1 MKISRDNLL
10 KITKVAKISGD
21 KPVVFDGSKVSCNRE
36 FFAVESRIDPIRDE
50 RFALSGDR
58 ILSSLSTFDA
68 EGTEI
73 EITVKNDAIVF
84 AHGNTKRK
92 MALLSDD
99 TESFKIELSG
109 SLESF
114 QFSKDGCS
122 AQKLVSAIKNAKPFS
137 GNEKLNRDFV
147 FVKFDESGIAV
158 YATDG
163 NTFYIERIRTE
174 CKSKFLMALTP
185 EHCKLIFDMIES
197 GNNAIIGVDSKKRI
211 AIRTAFGFAVSVP
224 SSSDHADYLALIDLR
239 FAVNTNLEPKIGSVC
254 FEVNASSFKNSVS
267 RCSKVFTSEADFER
281 PVKIKCDSGKM
292 EIYASSTK
300 FNDTIQDFIKCNNT
314 SYEAKFYVF
323 NLIKS
328 LSASSEDAKFYFSSG
343 ISQYNQPICMLSE
356 NSCVYVG
363 PITER

>member
-1 MKISRDNLL
+1 MKISKDNLL
-10 KITKVAKISGD
+10 KITKVAKISGER
-21 KPVVFDGSKVSCNRE
+21 PVIFDGSKVSCYGE
-36 FFAVESRIDPIRDE
+36 FFTVESRIDPIHDQK
-50 RFALSGDR
+50 FSLSGDR

-68 EGTEI
+68 DGTEV
-73 EITVKNDAIVF
+73 EIRVKDDAIVF

-92 MALLSDD
+92 MSILS
-99 TESFKIELSG
+99 ESEMIKIELVG
-109 SLESF
+109 GLESF

-122 AQKLVSAIKNAKPFS
+122 AQRLVSAIKNAKPFS

-147 FVKFDESGIAV
+147 FVKFDGSGISI

-174 CKSKFLMALTP
+174 CKSNFTMALTP
-185 EHCKLIFDMIES
+185 DHCKLIFDMIES

-224 SSSDHADYLALIDLR
+224 SSSEHADYLALIDLR
-239 FAVNTNLEPKIGSVC
+239 FAVNTNLEPKVGSAC
-254 FEVNASSFKNSVS
+254 FEVNASSFKNSVA

-281 PVKIKCDSGKM
+281 PIKIRCDSGKM
-292 EIYASSTK
+292 EVYASSTK

-328 LSASSEDAKFYFSSG
+328 LAVASDEAKFYFTSG
-343 ISQYNQPICMLSE
+343 VSQYNQPICILSE